1 VDPLEY
7 WFILAA
13 VAAAGLWGFLR
24 GFRWWRW
31 ARLIEDT
38 PTSRVRSAAQ
48 GYVELIG
55 TARRM
60 NGAPVI
66 APLSKLPCTW
76 WSYTIEQRTR
86 DSRDRVK
93 WRVVSRRVSDS
104 LFYLEDGSGRC
115 IVDPEGAE
123 VLPRATDTW
132 YGDTSLPVAGPPI
145 QRGFRGFGN
154 DYRYRESR
162 LHDGDALYAIG
173 WFRTESNVLPGAVDD
188 EVAAL
193 LRQWK
198 RDTAGLMKRFDTDGD
213 GTLTL
218 KEWERARTAAHAQVM
233 EERLD
238 HAADPGVHVLERSR
252 DERPFLLAAGDAQAL
267 ARRYRLHA
275 VAGLAVFLAATAALA
290 WLLLNSMLQ
299 GGA

>member
-1 VDPLEY
+1 MDPLEY
-7 WFILAA
+7 WLVLAA
-13 VAAAGLWGFLR
+13 VAAAGFWGFLR

-60 NGAPVI
+60 GGAPVF

-76 WSYTIEQRTR
+76 WSFSIERRSR
-86 DSRDRVK
+86 DSRGRVAWK
-93 WRVVSRRVSDS
+93 VVNRRVSDS
-104 LFYLEDGSGRC
+104 LFYLEDDTGRC

-132 YGDTSLPVAGPPI
+132 YGDTPLPVAGPPI

-162 LHDGDALYAIG
+162 MHDGDTLYAIG
-173 WFRTESNVLPGAVDD
+173 WFRTESGILSGALDE

-193 LRQWK
+193 LKQWK
-198 RDTAGLMKRFDTDGD
+198 RDSPGLMRRFDTDGD

-218 KEWERARTAAHAQVM
+218 REWERAREAAHAQVIT
-233 EERLD
+233 ERRS

-252 DERPFLLAAGDAQAL
+252 DDRPFLLAAGDAEAL

-275 VAGLAVFLAATAALA
+275 VTGLAVFLGATLALA
-290 WLLLNSMLQ
+290 WALLNPTL
-299 GGA
+299 